1 MSARASFRFRSAAR
15 GLARRALAGLRPAL
29 CAETSAAAVSA
40 SVGLDS
46 GTVFLSPHA
55 SLLMPAKLRPA
66 IDWNARPR
74 LLVVFPLSP
83 RRGCVHG
90 AAARRAGPKE
100 FKAGHRRWSRGR
112 KRARRAAGVPRLA
125 RASFRERQRAALLSF
140 GLRGVG
146 RRRTEGRPL
155 EIAGRSLK

>member
-15 GLARRALAGLRPAL
+15 GLARRALAGLRPTV

-74 LLVVFPLSP
+74 LLGVFPLSP

-90 AAARRAGPKE
+90 AAAARRAGPKE

-125 RASFRERQRAALLSF
+125 SFRERQRVASDCEELDAAALKDA
-140 GLRGVG
+140 
-146 RRRTEGRPL
+146 PW
-155 EIAGRSLK
+155 K